1 MTMMRLLLIGAVAGA
16 LPTAEFAVRAQT
28 TTSAATPTT
37 TIADPEANKIICR
50 KRAEVGS
57 LVRKTKECFTKAE
70 WEKIVES
77 QVRGTRRMQQEL
89 QGGMRCDP
97 AFQTC

>member
-1 MTMMRLLLIGAVAGA
+1 MTMMRRLLIGAVAGA
-16 LPTAEFAVRAQT
+16 LPTAEFAAGAQT
-28 TTSAATPTT
+28 TAPATTV
-37 TIADPEANKIICR
+37 IADPDANKIICR

-70 WEKIVES
+70 WEKITES
-77 QVRGTRRMQQEL
+77 QVRGTRRMHQEL

-97 AFQTC
+97 AFQSC

>member
-1 MTMMRLLLIGAVAGA
+1 MAMMRLLLIGAMAAA
-16 LPTAEFAVRAQT
+16 LPTAEFAASSQT
-28 TTSAATPTT
+28 TSSATT
-37 TIADPEANKIICR
+37 TTVADPEANKIICR

-70 WEKIVES
+70 WEKITES
-77 QVRGTRRMQQEL
+77 QVRGTRRMHQEL

-97 AFQTC
+97 DFQPC